1 MLNPIAR
8 NLLMAH
14 YEEVFQPLNDPEF
27 AERDSD
33 AHPCGGLVVVRML
46 TRTPDGR
53 LMQAVATIGASQR
66 ALPRDKRDPN
76 SGEAR
81 NEYVIFVPADWD
93 LDKEEN
99 QWVLDLLGDLADYT
113 CGEVERPLTYGHRLD
128 MYGGDPDAL
137 PEGVNMTGCILLEPF
152 GGQRPELRSLRTGLF
167 SRVSLL
173 HAMPLTAGEMEM
185 DEEALQERFYPA
197 SGEVRF
203 LCARSR

>member
-14 YEEVFQPLNDPEF
+14 YEEIFQPLNDPEF
-27 AERDSD
+27 AERDSE
-33 AHPCGGLVVVRML
+33 AHRCAGLVVVRML
-46 TRTPDGR
+46 THTPDGR

-152 GGQRPELRSLRTGLF
+152 GGARPELRSLRTGLF

-173 HAMPLTAGEMEM
+173 HAMPITAAEMEM

-203 LCARSR
+203 LCAHSR